1 MSLTFSHNFCESRL
15 NDNNP
20 PELLNAISSFVICLI
35 PFIFEFPVNYL
46 VLSIRGLLIIN
57 GFSSFIY
64 HYYLNWLGKQL
75 DEVSMILITML
86 FCKLTLETYY
96 KDRLKYYYYFNW
108 VNILYCIIFISINT
122 IPSYDIYFPFAFGI
136 YVKYVS
142 VFFILTMMKFNVKYK
157 YWLIPILISLTGALF
172 WFISELFCNKITK
185 FGHVI
190 WHMLFPLGFYK
201 ILLTLDKIN
210 FNEFYD

>member
-35 PFIFEFPVNYL
+35 PFMFEFPVNYL

-57 GFSSFIY
+57 GFASFIY

-96 KDRLKYYYYFNW
+96 KDRLKYYYYFN
-108 VNILYCIIFISINT
+108 LCCK
-122 IPSYDIYFPFAFGI
+122 P
-136 YVKYVS
+136 
-142 VFFILTMMKFNVKYK
+142 
-157 YWLIPILISLTGALF
+157 
-172 WFISELFCNKITK
+172 E
-185 FGHVI
+185 
-190 WHMLFPLGFYK
+190 
-201 ILLTLDKIN
+201 
-210 FNEFYD
+210 